1 MNGKSQRQ
9 KRKLVD
15 DIGKE
20 TTWKEFI
27 KKIEREGFVQD
38 YNYAYKNFR
47 FDQIIEDE
55 IVIYCNEEKG
65 LVLFAESYFNRN
77 KIYQIKV
84 YGEIKAIKSKMT
96 ESQMYVSFHFKVREI
111 LKSTIMFN
119 TENKVGLLTDLDI
132 IAESFEFC
140 TKWTKPFLPKFIGSE
155 ELMDEKL
162 DFEKLVLERIKEA
175 KKAADIIGINKLVE

>member
-1 MNGKSQRQ
+1 MDGKSQNK
-9 KRKLVD
+9 KRKIAD
-15 DIGKE
+15 DISEE

-27 KKIEREGFVQD
+27 KKIEKEGFVKD
-38 YNYAYKNFR
+38 YKYSYKGFFFN
-47 FDQIIEDE
+47 QMTEDE

-77 KIYQIKV
+77 KINQIKV

-96 ESQMYVSFHFKVREI
+96 EVQMYASFHFKVREI

-132 IAESFEFC
+132 IAESFAFC

-155 ELMDEKL
+155 ELMDKKL
-162 DFEKLVLERIKEA
+162 DFENLVLERIKEA
-175 KKAADIIGINKLVE
+175 KKVADIIGINKLTE